1 MIQIYLPNN
10 TNFDMNGDMTL
21 FPEICETEAEL
32 GGIWVLNISHPLD
45 EEGRWKYIVEEAV
58 ISVPTFMGEKQL
70 YRINE
75 KDKSDTEV
83 SAKAYPI
90 FFDSANEV
98 FLIDKRPTNKNG
110 QEALD
115 DMMAGTKYSGES
127 NITTG
132 NTAYFVRRNLI
143 DVLSGMT
150 EPTFLGTW
158 GGEPLYDNFKVI
170 INERAGGAHGAQVR
184 YGMNMQG
191 VNHKV
196 DMKDVVTRIFPVGYN
211 GRTLSKNYVDS
222 PLIGNYAKVYTKEI
236 IFEDVKLLS
245 DISDT
250 EETDGIIVCETQ
262 DELDAALIE
271 KCNAQFSVGIDLP
284 AVTIEVDMVAL
295 ENTEEYKDFVDL
307 VKVSLGDTVGCYNY
321 KLDITTEARAKKIV
335 WDCITDSIKTV
346 ILGDYKENV
355 LDKFGSTVSKIENI
369 LSDDGTVIAERIQ
382 GILNGI
388 KTQIKIQSTAA
399 QKADVRAILFEDLD
413 PESSLY
419 GALAIGTQGVQIAN
433 TRTQDGRDWDWSTAM
448 TANGI
453 VANAI
458 ITGLLSDK
466 TGQNY
471 WDLDKGILTANSL
484 YSKNATITGGTIRI
498 SSLVQNT
505 TPIEFTD
512 TNGRK
517 IKIGP
522 SAIILQDG
530 TNDVRIMQGM
540 IQLGKI
546 QSDGSILVNGYL
558 TSDGILRS
566 AYTYTSTT
574 SSAAN
579 VFVNSA
585 GSFRRAAS
593 SSERYKTDITEEIK
607 DELNPKRLYQLPV
620 KTFKYKEGYLSEDD
634 DKNGR
639 NIIGFIVEDIE
650 RIYPEA
656 VQYVKGKP
664 EMWNANILIPAMM
677 KLIQELN
684 ERVKGLEG

>member
-1 MIQIYLPNN
+1 MIQIYSPSN

-32 GGIWVLNISHPLD
+32 SGTWVLNISHPLD

-58 ISVPTFMGEKQL
+58 LSVPTFMGKNQL

-75 KDKSDTEV
+75 MDKSDTEV
-83 SAKAYPI
+83 TAKAYPV

-98 FLIDKRPTNKNG
+98 FLVDKRPTNKNG

-143 DVLSGMT
+143 DVLSGTT

-170 INERAGGAHGAQVR
+170 INERAGGVHGAQVR

-191 VNHKV
+191 INHKV
-196 DMKDVVTRIFPVGYN
+196 DMKDVATRIFPVAYN
-211 GRTLSKNYVDS
+211 GRMLSTNYVDS

-236 IFEDVKLLS
+236 IFEDVKLSS
-245 DISDT
+245 DVNDT
-250 EETDGIIVCETQ
+250 DDKEGIIICETQ
-262 DELDAALIE
+262 EELDAALIE
-271 KCNAQFSVGIDLP
+271 KCNSQFSAGIDLP

-335 WDCITDSIKTV
+335 WDCITDSVKSV
-346 ILGDYKENV
+346 VLGDYKENV

-369 LSDDGTVIAERIQ
+369 LSDNGTVMAERIQ

-388 KTQIKIQSTAA
+388 RTQIKIQSTAA
-399 QKADVRAILFEDLD
+399 QKTDVRAILFEDLD
-413 PESSLY
+413 PESPLY

-433 TRTQDGRDWDWSTAM
+433 ARTQDGRDWNWSTAM

-484 YSKNATITGGTIRI
+484 YSKNATITGGTIRL

-512 TNGRK
+512 RTGRK
-517 IKIGP
+517 IRIGP
-522 SAIILQDG
+522 SGINLQDG
-530 TNDVRIMQGM
+530 ENDVDIMQGI
-540 IQLGKI
+540 IQLGKKL
-546 QSDGSILVNGYL
+546 SDDSTLVNAYI
-558 TSDGILRS
+558 TSNGSLR
-566 AYTYTSTT
+566 AVGVYNSTT
-574 SSAAN
+574 TSAAN
-579 VFVNSA
+579 VHVGSA
-585 GSFRRAAS
+585 GSFVRSAS

-607 DELNPKRLYQLPV
+607 DELNPQRLYDLPV
-620 KTFKYKEGYLSEDD
+620 KLFKYNEGYLSKED
-634 DKNGR
+634 DKNGKD
-639 NIIGFIVEDIE
+639 IIGFIVEDLE
-650 RIYPEA
+650 RIYPGA
-656 VQYVKGKP
+656 VQYVDGKP

-684 ERVKGLEG
+684 KRVKKLEE